1 MKRQIVLSNKE
12 LPCQEVVITG
22 PPQKKIKETNHKS
35 NSKVHYDAKGKEG
48 VQSQNIIETLASMEP
63 QGIKPNMESQNQ
75 PIFQTSTKYCDNCFS
90 TQPHSSNSCSEI
102 FKANFMDQCSFLSL

>member
-1 MKRQIVLSNKE
+1 MGVTIKFQRKTRLRLKNMKRQIVLSNKE

-22 PPQKKIKETNHKS
+22 PPQKKIK
-35 NSKVHYDAKGKEG
+35 
-48 VQSQNIIETLASMEP
+48 ETLASMEP

-90 TQPHSSNSCSEI
+90 TQPHTSNSCSEI